1 MSYRI
6 DTNCSLCFNT
16 EAGCISRH
24 QLVQF
29 HNRMGPRAQQGVRYT
44 AWQHECHNS
53 SFLPVQYFIWGQQ
66 FVPERDH
73 KIEGELI
80 FRRKKRRRKKRV
92 PGCWTVHFSRQ
103 TPQWG
108 KSHHPNRSYWEAALT
123 QPWARLWMA
132 YFKWAL
138 QSVSSQRGRYSH
150 SVCSTVSYQKRCIF
164 KNGPNGARQ
173 TL

>member
-16 EAGCISRH
+16 AAGCISRH

-29 HNRMGPRAQQGVRYT
+29 HNRTGPRAQQGVRYT

-53 SFLPVQYFIWGQQ
+53 CFLPVQYFIWGQQ

-80 FRRKKRRRKKRV
+80 FRRKKRRRKK
-92 PGCWTVHFSRQ
+92 TS
-103 TPQWG
+103 
-108 KSHHPNRSYWEAALT
+108 
-123 QPWARLWMA
+123 ARLLNS
-132 YFKWAL
+132 AL
-138 QSVSSQRGRYSH
+138 FTPDSSMRKISSSKPKLLRSCTDTALSETLNGLFQMGTAECLFAERTIQSLRLQHCLVSE
-150 SVCSTVSYQKRCIF
+150 
-164 KNGPNGARQ
+164 
-173 TL
+173 TLHF